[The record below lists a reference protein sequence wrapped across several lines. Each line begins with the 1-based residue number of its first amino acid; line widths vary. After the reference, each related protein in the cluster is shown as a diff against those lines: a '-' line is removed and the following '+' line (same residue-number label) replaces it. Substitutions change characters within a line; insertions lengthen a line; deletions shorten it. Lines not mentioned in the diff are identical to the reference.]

1 MKKEEFYA
9 EAVAGSKGPLKGI
22 TVLEA
27 TNNAAGPFA
36 AMLMVDLGAESIKV
50 DLPVKGD
57 ACRYV
62 GPLLSEAPSKEN
74 SPLYL
79 TISRNK
85 KNITLDLR
93 KSKGKELFK
102 ELSKRVDVVLENYKP
117 GTMEK
122 WGLGYRDIQAV
133 NPDIIYA
140 SVSGYGQFG
149 PNCHKPS
156 YDQVG
161 QSMGGMLAATGYP
174 DGPPIRNSY
183 GFGDDLAG
191 WQGAIG
197 ILAAL
202 HYRKKTGRGQH
213 VDVSQQDTIAYCST
227 FGIAAASAGFFWER
241 HGNRLPVSSYSQV
254 HQARDGCYV
263 LIAASSEEQGAKL
276 CRAIGREDLLPQE
289 CSCGCGCWEPLEEAL
304 SQWVK
309 EQKADEAVAVL
320 EAAGLPAT
328 RILDLPGVVQDPGLR
343 ERESIVEM
351 DHPLAGRL
359 TAYGPPAKFSR
370 TPGGVC
376 TPAPTLGQHNREI
389 FCDML
394 SLSPEELHQLEEE
407 GVL

>member
-1 MKKEEFYA
+1 MRKEEFYA
-9 EAVAGSKGPLKGI
+9 EAVASSKGPLEGI

-50 DLPVKGD
+50 DMPVKGD

-62 GPLLSEAPSKEN
+62 GPFLPGAPAREN
-74 SPLYL
+74 SPLHL

-93 KSKGKELFK
+93 KPKGKELFK
-102 ELSKRVDVVLENYKP
+102 ELVKRVDVVLENYKP

-122 WGLGYRDIQAV
+122 WGLGYQEIRAV
-133 NPDIIYA
+133 KPDIIYA

-149 PNCHKPS
+149 PNSHKPS

-161 QSMGGMLAATGYP
+161 QSMGGMMAATGYLE
-174 DGPPIRNSY
+174 GPPIRNSF

-227 FGIAAASAGFFWER
+227 FGIAAASAGSFWER
-241 HGNRLPVSSYSQV
+241 HGNRLPVPAYAQV
-254 HQARDGCYV
+254 HQARDGCYLLV
-263 LIAASSEEQGAKL
+263 TVASNEQGAQL
-276 CRAIGREDLLPQE
+276 CRAIGREDLLPQI
-289 CSCGCGCWEPLEEAL
+289 CGCGCGCWEPLEQAI

-309 EQKADEAVAVL
+309 DRRAEEAVVAL
-320 EAAGLPAT
+320 EAAGLPAV
-328 RILDLPGVVQDPGLR
+328 RVLDLPGVVQEPGLR
-343 ERESIVEM
+343 ERESILDM

-370 TPGGVC
+370 TPGGVR
-376 TPAPTLGQHNREI
+376 TPAPTLGQHNGEI
-389 FCDML
+389 LCGML
-394 SLSPEELHQLEEE
+394 GLSPEELGRLEEE
-407 GVL
+407 GVV